1 MQDKKYKNAIKYIE
15 ASAPDASQTLVQSR
29 YKVNKVT
36 FKWTP
41 KNENEL
47 EEILI
52 RRSFNFK
59 QAAKDFQASF
69 NR

>member
-1 MQDKKYKNAIKYIE
+1 
-15 ASAPDASQTLVQSR
+15 
-29 YKVNKVT
+29 VNKVT

-52 RRSFNFK
+52 RRSFDFK
-59 QAAKDFQASF
+59 QAAKDFQASV